1 MLSFTHSVAFS
12 GFSARFL
19 KSLEEQQ
26 NIPVEKRLDA
36 PASIKAL
43 KEMSAKGGL
52 NMKFDEYRLRYLDHL
67 EEKKGFEGMVDFLT
81 DTINNLLHRRFEKQ
95 ERLRELEEQQQ
106 KESETSDADPPL
118 QNLSLK

>member
-1 MLSFTHSVAFS
+1 
-12 GFSARFL
+12 
-19 KSLEEQQ
+19 
-26 NIPVEKRLDA
+26 
-36 PASIKAL
+36 
-43 KEMSAKGGL
+43 MSAKGGL

-106 KESETSDADPPL
+106 KEQRLQKESETSDADPPL
-118 QNLSLK
+118 QNLSLEPAPV